1 MPVSGTGPATGSPD
15 RVSNRAPATARR
27 NPASPTGTK
36 PGRTWSPSQTTP
48 TAAGTAVSPTT
59 TAAVVTVTAP
69 RCRPVAKNRNAISAP
84 PTNAYVAGSAIRRP
98 GANPGSTRA
107 AIATTPN
114 PSPATAPSTADRAG
128 SGSRPAANP
137 ATPNTSTQA
146 GRTNRAAPCGSWWPS
161 GPAEIASRARP
172 RHTIAMAVQS
182 RGPSRARS
190 IGTAT
195 SAVTARLADIA
206 AC

>member
-1 MPVSGTGPATGSPD
+1 PN

-69 RCRPVAKNRNAISAP
+69 RCRPVAKNRKAISAP

-98 GANPGSTRA
+98 GEAEAHHRHGGPVPRPQPGPEHRYRDQRGHRQVGRHRRLYQE
-107 AIATTPN
+107 
-114 PSPATAPSTADRAG
+114 DRYQ
-128 SGSRPAANP
+128 SQCEELQPEPDHVQR
-137 ATPNTSTQA
+137 QA
-146 GRTNRAAPCGSWWPS
+146 GDERYLPGKPQQQARVHVGGVRS
-161 GPAEIASRARP
+161 GAGG
-172 RHTIAMAVQS
+172 HC
-182 RGPSRARS
+182 
-190 IGTAT
+190 
-195 SAVTARLADIA
+195 L
-206 AC
+206 

>member
-1 MPVSGTGPATGSPD
+1 MPVSGTGPATGSPN

-69 RCRPVAKNRNAISAP
+69 RCRPVAKKRKAISAP

-98 GANPGSTRA
+98 GANPEHAGRDRDHA
-107 AIATTPN
+107 EPEPGHRPQYRRPRRVGQ
-114 PSPATAPSTADRAG
+114 PSGREPGHAQHEHAGRQDEPGGAVRFVVALRAG
-128 SGSRPAANP
+128 GDREQGEAEAHHRH
-137 ATPNTSTQA
+137 
-146 GRTNRAAPCGSWWPS
+146 G
-161 GPAEIASRARP
+161 GPVP
-172 RHTIAMAVQS
+172 R
-182 RGPSRARS
+182 
-190 IGTAT
+190 
-195 SAVTARLADIA
+195 
-206 AC
+206 